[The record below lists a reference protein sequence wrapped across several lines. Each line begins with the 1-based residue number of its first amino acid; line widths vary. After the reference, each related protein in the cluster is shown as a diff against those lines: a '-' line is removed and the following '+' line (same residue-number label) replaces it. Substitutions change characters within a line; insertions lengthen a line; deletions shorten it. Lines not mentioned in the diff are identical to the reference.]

1 MVINTIGFTQKTAR
15 QFFGALE
22 ASGAKR
28 LLDVRRNN
36 TSQLAGFSKKD
47 DLAYLLERMLGVE
60 YLWLESLAPS
70 DEDIKAYR
78 KTGDRQTFRRR
89 YLETLE
95 RRSAIAGLDRTLFDD
110 DVVLLCSEA
119 DATHCHRS
127 IAAEL
132 IAAKVVPGA
141 EIRHL

>member
-1 MVINTIGFTQKTAR
+1 MVINTIGFTQKSAR
-15 QFFGALE
+15 QFFDLLE

-28 LLDVRRNN
+28 LFDVRRNN
-36 TSQLAGFSKKD
+36 TSQLAGFTKKD
-47 DLAYLLERMLGVE
+47 DLAFFLQRVLGIE
-60 YLWLESLAPS
+60 YLWLEALAPN

-78 KTGDRQTFRRR
+78 KSGDRETFRSR
-89 YLETLE
+89 YLSTLQG
-95 RRSAIAGLDRTLFDD
+95 RNAIAGLDRSLFKG

-132 IAAKVVPGA
+132 IAAEVVSGA